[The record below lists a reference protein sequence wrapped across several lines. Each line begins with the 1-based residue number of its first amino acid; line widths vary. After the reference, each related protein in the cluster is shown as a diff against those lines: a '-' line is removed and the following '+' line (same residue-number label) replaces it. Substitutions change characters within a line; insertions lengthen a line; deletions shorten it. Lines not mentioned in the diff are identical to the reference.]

1 MECPNSNNMARPKTQ
16 SELESTLYQIQ
27 LELAELKATLIP
39 SEILLNEIENMK
51 KSQEDT
57 KQDLRE
63 IKKMMLDP
71 NDGLIVKVNKNTE
84 FREEQKK
91 DDKEYELLLREHNEL
106 IRWKSGVVKFL
117 WLVVSSIIAS
127 FGYIFSK
134 LSNP

>member
-1 MECPNSNNMARPKTQ
+1 MARPKTQ

-127 FGYIFSK
+127 FGYIFNK

>member
-1 MECPNSNNMARPKTQ
+1 MARPKTQ

>member
-1 MECPNSNNMARPKTQ
+1 MVRPKTQ

-63 IKKMMLDP
+63 IKKMLLDP
-71 NDGLIVKVNKNTE
+71 NDGIIVKVNKNTE

-117 WLVVSSIIAS
+117 WIVVSSIVAS
-127 FGYIFSK
+127 FSYIFNK

>member
-1 MECPNSNNMARPKTQ
+1 MARPKTQ

-63 IKKMMLDP
+63 IKKMLLDP
-71 NDGLIVKVNKNTE
+71 NDGIIVKVNKNTE

-117 WLVVSSIIAS
+117 WIVVSSIVAS
-127 FGYIFSK
+127 FSYIFSK